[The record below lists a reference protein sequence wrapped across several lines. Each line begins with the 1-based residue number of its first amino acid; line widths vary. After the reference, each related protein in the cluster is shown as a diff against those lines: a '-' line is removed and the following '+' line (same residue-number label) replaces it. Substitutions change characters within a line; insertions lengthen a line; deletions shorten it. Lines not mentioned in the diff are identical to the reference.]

1 MNEQYYKEHLSER
14 AGNEQ
19 SCREHLSEKAVNEQ
33 SCRKYLSE
41 RAEQIAEIF
50 RRVRTRR
57 YLIHMIPNTVSAALC
72 ADGLASLGA
81 RPLMAAAPEEMPEIV
96 SQADGC
102 VINLGQLTK
111 EKQKAARLV
120 LEQGARLGKP
130 LALDPVG
137 CGASQFRMQ
146 AAQELL
152 DMPWQGI
159 LKGNRSELY
168 SIQQG
173 KLTRE
178 GIDSL
183 QEHSLTNRIPPGR
196 IYLAT
201 GKTDEILWESG
212 SIQIPRKTASRW
224 NIVGTG
230 CLTGAVTGACCCAA
244 AELAKE
250 SSESSHNTEEKSS
263 QTPEDLPE
271 RSLSP
276 LKLAAISASLAMA
289 FALEQ
294 AGKAEGYG
302 TAKSALLNALGQL
315 SEENFLKWLAHTYL
329 NEKHFQK

>member
-1 MNEQYYKEHLSER
+1 MKEQYNREYSSER
-14 AGNEQ
+14 A
-19 SCREHLSEKAVNEQ
+19 LSET
-33 SCRKYLSE
+33 
-41 RAEQIAEIF
+41 AEQIAEIF
-50 RRVRTRR
+50 RKVRTRR
-57 YLIHMIPNTVSAALC
+57 YLVHMIPNTVSAALC

-81 RPLMAAAPEEMPEIV
+81 RPLMAVAPEEMPEIV

-146 AAQELL
+146 AVQELL

-173 KLTRE
+173 RLTRE

-183 QEHSLTNRIPPGR
+183 EEHSLTSRIPPGR

-212 SIQIPRKTASRW
+212 SIQIPRKTAGCW

-250 SSESSHNTEEKSS
+250 SSESSHNTEEKSRRAA
-263 QTPEDLPE
+263 EDLSE
-271 RSLSP
+271 KSLSP

-315 SEENFLKWLAHTYL
+315 SEENFIKWFAHTYL
-329 NEKHFQK
+329 K